1 MKSLSK
7 LLKMDLFK
15 GLGGIIRG
23 PAPPFKKPVK
33 KTQLNKLGLDLSHF
47 ERPLQAF
54 ENGLFE
60 KGIKGD
66 YQGTWPPFKKPI
78 KNLLK

>member
-33 KTQLNKLGLDLSHF
+33 SQLNKLGLDL
-47 ERPLQAF
+47 RQAF
-54 ENGLFE
+54 ENRFFE

-66 YQGTWPPFKKPI
+66 DQDTWTP
-78 KNLLK
+78 L